1 MKNKVLILA
10 QNSYR
15 ICVAKANKHML
26 LVNISD
32 KKIQDMSDEALNL
45 INYFFAESL
54 DYPMPYM
61 PNNDLIQLDIA
72 ATEIV
77 KDISLMIN
85 GDFDDVVFYVKG
97 NTKLRNE
104 INDIVTKLGGKVMMN
119 VE

>member
-1 MKNKVLILA
+1 
-10 QNSYR
+10 
-15 ICVAKANKHML
+15 ML
-26 LVNISD
+26 LVNISNN
-32 KKIQDMSDEALNL
+32 KIQNMSDEAMDL

-61 PNNDLIQLDIA
+61 PNDDLIQLDIA

-77 KDISLMIN
+77 KDISQVVN
-85 GDFDDVVFYVKG
+85 GDFDDVVFYIKG

-104 INDIVTKLGGKVMMN
+104 INNIVTKLGGKVMMN

>member
-1 MKNKVLILA
+1 
-10 QNSYR
+10 
-15 ICVAKANKHML
+15 ML
-26 LVNISD
+26 LVNISN
-32 KKIQDMSDEALNL
+32 KKIQNMSDEAMDL

-77 KDISLMIN
+77 KDISQVVN
-85 GDFDDVVFYVKG
+85 GNFDNVVFYIKG

-104 INDIVTKLGGKVMMN
+104 INNIVTKLGGEVTMN

>member
-1 MKNKVLILA
+1 
-10 QNSYR
+10 
-15 ICVAKANKHML
+15 ML
-26 LVNISD
+26 LVNISNN
-32 KKIQDMSDEALNL
+32 KIQNMSDEAMDL

-77 KDISLMIN
+77 KDISQIVN
-85 GDFDDVVFYVKG
+85 GDFDDVVFYIKG

-104 INDIVTKLGGKVMMN
+104 INNIVTKLGGKVMMN